1 MYDVLASIGSN
12 ELLSREKK
20 AKKELQKSLQS
31 LKDFGKNPLIREL
44 EKKTRTPLEWTST
57 IEEEFDFFSKYE
69 DERSKAVLLYKL
81 AIGSYTAEINKI
93 DEEKTWFYVNNITKQ
108 NDVITLHM
116 DIEKTLN
123 DIDKNTLKEWL
134 INPELNKGKYN
145 SLFIGSI
152 FEDKITIKY
161 GEKDVDIFLDSI
173 FKPINE
179 AIEKLEDNK
188 EIKKYFKNSLACK
201 EKELLKDDSIDVD
214 KQDVLYIYNG
224 KIDINVKTA
233 TQSEPINMEMT
244 ENSIFKEYPSKNDI
258 VVYVKNKNGTEV
270 ENLNKMDHYLYE
282 FLQNKVKTIFDEIFS
297 LKEKDIPLYF
307 SKEENFCVSIPM
319 KEYATAYG
327 RNFESESSKDKLR
340 KEMVASLDRLQTLS
354 IKVEDKNILEEMGID
369 TNEID
374 MISFNL
380 IDGYERPTIKSK
392 TSCFNVYLASKYFK
406 VSLCKANEIVV
417 IPKNKKKSPE
427 LKTTKLSLEP
437 RQKLKD
443 KDKLKLIVLYDKLRS
458 NYLIG
463 NNLKN
468 GQKNKLSSKS
478 IMLELEEKGA
488 LIPMNDKENAYFTR
502 WGRYQ
507 KKVLENMLDKL
518 VEEKLLKSWHY
529 EIYGVKTERD
539 EVNITYQEWRP
550 PKDKDKCHVII
561 WYELEDKNG
570 KIKKQQKKTV
580 KKMDNINTAKQKAI
594 KRNMEKAEQKSNDQV

>member
-69 DERSKAVLLYKL
+69 DERSKAILLYKL
-81 AIGSYTAEINKI
+81 AICSYTAEIDKI
-93 DEEKTWFYVNNITKQ
+93 DKEKTWFYVNNIAKQ
-108 NDVITLHM
+108 NDVVTLRM

-134 INPELNKGKYN
+134 ISPELNKGKYE

-161 GEKDVDIFLDSI
+161 GKKEVDIFLDSVL
-173 FKPINE
+173 KPIHE
-179 AIEKLEDNK
+179 AIEKIKDNED
-188 EIKKYFKNSLACK
+188 IKKYFKKSVACK
-201 EKELLKDDSIDVD
+201 EKELLIDDSIDVD
-214 KQDVLYIYNG
+214 RQDVLYIYNG
-224 KIDINVKTA
+224 EIDKNVKTA
-233 TQSEPINMEMT
+233 TQLKPITVELA
-244 ENSIFKEYPSKNDI
+244 ENSISKEYPSSNNII
-258 VVYVKNKNGTEV
+258 VSVKNKNGTEV
-270 ENLNKMDHYLYE
+270 ESLDKIDYYLFE
-282 FLQNKVKTIFDEIFS
+282 IIQEKVKSIFDEIFS

-307 SKEENFCVSIPM
+307 SREENFCVSIPM
-319 KEYATAYG
+319 KDYANTYG
-327 RNFESESSKDKLR
+327 RNFETDSSKDKIR

-354 IKVEDKNILEEMGID
+354 IKIEDKVFLEEMGID

-380 IDGYERPTIKSK
+380 IEGYDRPTIKSK

-406 VSLCKANEIVV
+406 ASLCKANGIVV
-417 IPKNKKKSPE
+417 LSKNKNKPPK
-427 LKTTKLSLEP
+427 LQTTNLSLEP
-437 RQKLKD
+437 RQKLTEKD
-443 KDKLKLIVLYDKLRS
+443 KYRLIVLYDKLRS

-478 IMLELEEKGA
+478 IMLELEDKGA
-488 LIPMNDKENAYFTR
+488 LIPMNDKENAYFSR

-529 EIYGVKTERD
+529 EIYGVKTKRD
-539 EVNITYQEWRP
+539 EVNITYQEWR

-580 KKMDNINTAKQKAI
+580 KKMDNINTAKQKSI
-594 KRNMEKAEQKSNDQV
+594 KRNMEKAKQKANDRV